1 MNKLHVTLFTAI
13 ALVALGVVGSRLAGK
28 KTTES
33 APAEQASGVNASL
46 EVPKALRAS
55 PSSLPS
61 SQQSSSI
68 ASSAT
73 PLTSQ
78 VASRFPAAKVPQP
91 SAAKSNLPSGTSASV
106 SGSSGQSAGSTQGQS
121 VPASGQSVPSGG
133 LAALAGPP
141 IGNTSGAATDEPGGS
156 AVATPAPLSQPET
169 QNAVAAGNS
178 RESNLPVPEG
188 AVIPAAFYDNEPR
201 SPQQEAALNRILED
215 FDKNVTAPSPGLSEQ
230 ETWAA
235 AKKIADNQYLTLF
248 GFNAYNERHLQAA
261 KEALKEKQAT
271 QAP

>member
-33 APAEQASGVNASL
+33 APAERASGVNASL

-68 ASSAT
+68 ASFST

-106 SGSSGQSAGSTQGQS
+106 SGSSGQSAGSTQ
-121 VPASGQSVPSGG
+121 GQSVPSGG

-178 RESNLPVPEG
+178 REANLPVPEG